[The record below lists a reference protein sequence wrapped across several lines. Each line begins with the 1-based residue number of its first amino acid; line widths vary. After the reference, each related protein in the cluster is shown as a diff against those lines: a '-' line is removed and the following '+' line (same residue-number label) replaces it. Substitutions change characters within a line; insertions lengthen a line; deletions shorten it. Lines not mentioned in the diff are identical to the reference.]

1 MHTTDCNCGDGDTKR
16 VQDRHID
23 FHGGA
28 QEMQKFHILLF
39 WTQLYI
45 SMVGTYAVKV

>member
-28 QEMQKFHILLF
+28 QEMQKFHILLVLGLSCTLV
-39 WTQLYI
+39 WLAL
-45 SMVGTYAVKV
+45 MR